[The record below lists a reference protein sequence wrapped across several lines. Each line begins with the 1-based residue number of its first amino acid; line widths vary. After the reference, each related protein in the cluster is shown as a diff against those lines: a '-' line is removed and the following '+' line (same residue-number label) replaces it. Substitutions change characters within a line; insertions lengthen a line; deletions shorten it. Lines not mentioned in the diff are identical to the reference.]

1 MTRRSFAAFPRSGAL
16 LVLTLGLAWAE
27 EPLRVPE
34 RLSLREALRLA
45 ANHNKAIQAA
55 QQQAAANRHRVTTA
69 RGAFDPFA
77 YGETGWVDE
86 DSTGTD
92 AAEGRFEAGVE
103 KRFLTGTE
111 VGVSSSWLYTDDR
124 DSGVGATNP
133 LHDAAGAI
141 TVSQDL
147 LRNFGPGVNG
157 TGIRVAENT
166 WQASREEVRDTLIWN
181 LYQVEQVYWQI
192 HYAEADL
199 RVRHEQLARAQR
211 LVEVAEAQVR
221 VGEAAPIEI
230 TRARSSAAS
239 QEVSILSAEN
249 DLSLL
254 RNRLLRLLGVIRE
267 GNLAQPFELADV
279 PPPVAAPPSLE
290 QSLAIARERRPDCRQ
305 AALALASAEAET
317 DYARNQTLPALRLF
331 AGVGVAGE
339 DGGFGGSVA
348 DAGRGDETIWEVGIR
363 AEFPLGNQVAKGRH
377 GTARALRFRAA
388 IQQRD
393 ILEQALREVADAS
406 DTLAV
411 SVRKTETARRS
422 RELAE
427 ELLVAE
433 EKSFKLGR
441 STSLDVLNAQQAL
454 AQAEREEVR
463 AAVAYATALGN
474 LHAVRGD
481 YLEVK
486 QIPLPEPDE
495 E

>member
-1 MTRRSFAAFPRSGAL
+1 MTISAFARSGA
-16 LVLTLGLAWAE
+16 VLALAMNLALAGE
-27 EPLRVPE
+27 SPRLPE
-34 RLSLREALRLA
+34 RLSLAEALRLA

-55 QQQAAANRHRVTTA
+55 QQQAEANRHRVVTA
-69 RGAFDPFA
+69 RGAFDPRA
-77 YGETGWVDE
+77 YGETRWTDE
-86 DSTGTD
+86 DSTTAD
-92 AAEGRFEAGVE
+92 SAEGRLAAGVE
-103 KRFLTGTE
+103 KRFATGTE
-111 VGVSSSWLYTDDR
+111 VGVSSSWLYTDDHR
-124 DSGVGATNP
+124 SASGATNP
-133 LHDAAGAI
+133 LHDAAGAV

-147 LRNFGPGVNG
+147 LRNFGPAVNT

-166 WQASREEVRDTLIWN
+166 WQAAREGVRDALIWN
-181 LYQVEQVYWQI
+181 LYQVEQAYWQI

-239 QEVSILSAEN
+239 QEVSILNAEN
-249 DLSLL
+249 DLALL
-254 RNRLLRLLGVIRE
+254 RNRLLRLLGIIQD
-267 GNLAQPFELADV
+267 GNLAQPFALADA
-279 PPPVAAPPSLE
+279 PPPVAAPPALD

-305 AALALASAEAET
+305 AALLLASAEAET
-317 DYARNQTLPALRLF
+317 DYAKNQLLPSLRLF
-331 AGVGVAGE
+331 AGVGVAGQ
-339 DGGFGGSVA
+339 DGGFGGAAA
-348 DAGRGDETIWEVGIR
+348 DAGRGDETVWQVGLR

-377 GTARALRFRAA
+377 GTARALRLRAA

-411 SVRKTETARRS
+411 SVRKTETARHS

-463 AAVAYATALGN
+463 ARVAYATALGN

-481 YLEVK
+481 YLETK
-486 QIPLPEPDE
+486 QIPLPEPDAE
-495 E
+495 

>member
-1 MTRRSFAAFPRSGAL
+1 MTISAFARSGA
-16 LVLTLGLAWAE
+16 VLALAMNLALAE
-27 EPLRVPE
+27 EAPRLPE
-34 RLSLREALRLA
+34 RLSLNEALRLA
-45 ANHNKAIQAA
+45 ASHNKTIQATR
-55 QQQAAANRHRVTTA
+55 QQAEANRHRVTTS
-69 RGAFDPFA
+69 RGAFDPLA
-77 YGETGWVDE
+77 YGETGWIDE
-86 DSTGTD
+86 DSTAADSGT
-92 AAEGRFEAGVE
+92 GRIRTGLE
-103 KRFLTGTE
+103 KRFRTGTE
-111 VGVSSSWLYTDDR
+111 IGLSTAWLYTDDHR
-124 DSGVGATNP
+124 SAIGATNP

-147 LRNFGPGVNG
+147 LRNFGTAVNT
-157 TGIRVAENT
+157 TGIRVAENN
-166 WQASREEVRDTLIWN
+166 WQAAREGVRDALIWN
-181 LYQVEQVYWQI
+181 LYQVELVYWQL

-199 RVRHEQLARAQR
+199 HVRHEQLARARR

-239 QEVSILSAEN
+239 QEVAILNAEN
-249 DLSLL
+249 DLALL
-254 RNRLLRLLGVIRE
+254 RNRLLRLLGIIRD
-267 GNLAQPFELADV
+267 GVLGKPLALADA
-279 PPPVAAPPSLE
+279 PPPVATPPPLE

-305 AALALASAEAET
+305 AALILASAEAET
-317 DYARNQTLPALRLF
+317 DYAKNQLLPSLRLF

-339 DGGFGGSVA
+339 DGRFGGAVG
-348 DAGRGDETIWEVGIR
+348 DAGRGDETVWEVGIR

-377 GTARALRFRAA
+377 GTARALRLRAA

-411 SVRKTETARRS
+411 SVRKTETARHS

-433 EKSFKLGR
+433 EKSFQLGR

-463 AAVAYATALGN
+463 ARVAYATALGN

-481 YLEVK
+481 YLEIK
-486 QIPLPEPDE
+486 QIPLPEPDGE
-495 E
+495 